1 MVSEVVSKSDV
12 LVIGGSIAGI
22 FAAIKAREEGA
33 SVTLVDK
40 AYTGRSGAAVFAS
53 AFSVFN
59 SDWGHN
65 LSQWQHEISEI
76 GEYMNNP
83 EWTEIG
89 LRESY
94 ARYEELVSWG
104 VTFREGTE
112 RLPLRMPGTPRT
124 GRVLES
130 IDFGG
135 GWSILPLMRK
145 QALTK
150 SVTIVDRV
158 MITGLL
164 KDEGQ
169 VIGAVGF
176 HTGNGDFYVFHAKA
190 TIMCTGAGNLG
201 ASTHLERPLTYD
213 GEAIAY
219 RAGAFISGSEFSGH
233 LYPVLD
239 SEIEGHIPLGDRE
252 IRVAPEEVR
261 HAPMGCSIDTDG
273 KKVSLITLSS
283 MVTSIAAGRGPILCD
298 LDAEV
303 PEEVKAVMAMHQNPD
318 SALVFDEKFDPTHGG
333 LLYGTARTEV
343 YTGLSL
349 HGGGTGIWS
358 ANTDGATS
366 LAGLYAAGDC
376 YNSGAVGAV
385 YPGSGFGTRNA
396 AVTGARAGTAAAT
409 YAKTTKLLI
418 NRTETDREKSAA
430 YAPLER
436 TGGFDAEWVTQQI
449 VSLMVPFYIFL
460 VKQGDRLRAGATLL
474 EYLNKQIGPM
484 MYCRPKDAH
493 GLRLVH
499 EARGRALMAE
509 VMLRSAE
516 FRTESRGNH
525 YREDYPQRDDPGW
538 LAWVKVRDSDGNMEV
553 TKQAFPK
560 KWWPDL
566 SVPYEK
572 RYPWRFLNEHISQ

>member
-59 SDWGHN
+59 ADWGHN

-94 ARYEELVSWG
+94 ARYQDLVSWG
-104 VTFREGTE
+104 VKFREGSDG
-112 RLPLRMPGTPRT
+112 LPLRMPGTPRT
-124 GRVLES
+124 GRVLEN

-135 GWSILPLMRK
+135 GWSVLPLMRK
-145 QALTK
+145 QAV
-150 SVTIVDRV
+150 SMNVTIVDRV
-158 MITGLL
+158 MITDLL
-164 KDEGQ
+164 KDEDQ

-176 HTGNGDFYVFHAKA
+176 HTGNGDFYIFHAKA
-190 TIMCTGAGNLG
+190 TVMCTGTGNLG

-239 SEIEGHIPLGDRE
+239 SEIEGHIPLRDRE
-252 IRVAPEEVR
+252 IKVAPEEVR

-283 MVTSIAAGRGPILCD
+283 MVASVAAGRGPILCD

-303 PEEVKAVMAMHQNPD
+303 PEEVKAVMAMHQDPD
-318 SALVFDEKFDPTHGG
+318 SPLMFDTKLDPTQGG

-385 YPGSGFGTRNA
+385 YPASGFGTRNA
-396 AVTGARAGTAAAT
+396 AVTGARAGTGAAM
-409 YAKTTKLLI
+409 YAKKAKLI
-418 NRTETDREKSAA
+418 DQPRRN
-430 YAPLER
+430 
-436 TGGFDAEWVTQQI
+436 GQAEECG
-449 VSLMVPFYIFL
+449 LCP
-460 VKQGDRLRAGATLL
+460 
-474 EYLNKQIGPM
+474 IG
-484 MYCRPKDAH
+484 AH
-493 GLRLVH
+493 GWLRRRVGDPANRVAHGAVLH
-499 EARGRALMAE
+499 LPREAWG
-509 VMLRSAE
+509 
-516 FRTESRGNH
+516 
-525 YREDYPQRDDPGW
+525 
-538 LAWVKVRDSDGNMEV
+538 
-553 TKQAFPK
+553 
-560 KWWPDL
+560 
-566 SVPYEK
+566 
-572 RYPWRFLNEHISQ
+572 

>member
-33 SVTLVDK
+33 SVALVDK

-59 SDWGHN
+59 PAWGHN

-83 EWTEIG
+83 EWTEIA

-94 ARYEELVSWG
+94 ARYQELVTWG
-104 VTFREGTE
+104 VKFREGSDG
-112 RLPLRMPGTPRT
+112 LPLRMPGTPRT
-124 GRVLES
+124 GRVLEN

-135 GWSILPLMRK
+135 GWSVLPLMRR
-145 QALTK
+145 QALK
-150 SVTIVDRV
+150 MNITIVDRV
-158 MITGLL
+158 MITDLL
-164 KDEGQ
+164 RDEEE

-176 HTGNGDFYVFHAKA
+176 HTGNGDFYTFHAKA
-190 TIMCTGAGNLG
+190 TVMCTGTGNLG

-239 SEIEGHIPLGDRE
+239 SEIEGHIPLRDRK
-252 IRVAPEEVR
+252 IKVAPEEVR

-283 MVTSIAAGRGPILCD
+283 MVASIAAGRGPILCD

-318 SALVFDEKFDPTHGG
+318 SALMFDTKLDPTQGG

-343 YTGLSL
+343 YTGLSV

-376 YNSGAVGAV
+376 YNSGAVAAV
-385 YPGSGFGTRNA
+385 Y
-396 AVTGARAGTAAAT
+396 
-409 YAKTTKLLI
+409 AKKAKLII
-418 NRTETDREKSAA
+418 NRAETDRLKSAA

-460 VKQGDRLRAGATLL
+460 VKQGDRLRATATLL

-509 VMLRSAE
+509 VMVRSAE

-538 LAWVKVRDSDGNMEV
+538 LAWVKVRDSDGNMEL
-553 TKQAFPK
+553 TKEPFPE

-566 SVPYEK
+566 SVPYQK
-572 RYPWRFLNEHISQ
+572 RYPWRFLNEPVA

>member
-1 MVSEVVSKSDV
+1 MVSEVVLQSDV
-12 LVIGGSIAGI
+12 LIIGGSMAGL
-22 FAAIKAREEGA
+22 FAAIQAAEEGA

-40 AYTGRSGAAVFAS
+40 AYSGRSGAAVFAS

-59 SDWGHN
+59 PDWGHD
-65 LSQWQHEISEI
+65 LSQWKHEISEI

-94 ARYEELVSWG
+94 ARYQDLVSWG
-104 VTFREGTE
+104 VKFREGPGG
-112 RLPLRMPGTPRT
+112 LPLRMPGTPRT
-124 GRVLES
+124 GRVLEN

-135 GWSILPLMRK
+135 GWSVLPLMRK
-145 QALTK
+145 KALAADVK
-150 SVTIVDRV
+150 IVDRV
-158 MITGLL
+158 MVTDLL
-164 KDEGQ
+164 RGEGR
-169 VIGAVGF
+169 VTGAVGF
-176 HTGNGDFYVFHAKA
+176 HTGDGDFYVFHAKS
-190 TIMCTGAGNLG
+190 TIMCTGTGNLG
-201 ASTHLERPLTYD
+201 ASNHLERPLTYD

-219 RAGAFISGSEFSGH
+219 RAGASISGSEFSGH
-233 LYPVLD
+233 LYPVVD
-239 SEIEGHIPLGDRE
+239 SEIEGHIPVRDRE
-252 IRVAPEEVR
+252 VKVAPEEMR

-283 MVTSIAAGRGPILCD
+283 MVASVAAGRGPILCD

-303 PEEVKAVMAMHQNPD
+303 PEEIKAVMAMHQDPD
-318 SALVFDEKFDPTHGG
+318 SPLMFDMKLDPMQGG

-343 YTGLSL
+343 YTGLSV

-358 ANTDGATS
+358 GGTDGATS
-366 LAGLYAAGDC
+366 LPGLYAAGDC

-385 YPGSGFGTRNA
+385 YPASGFGTRNA
-396 AVTGARAGTAAAT
+396 AVTGARAGAGAAT
-409 YAKTTKLLI
+409 YAKTATLWI
-418 NRTETDREKSAA
+418 DRAETDRLKSAV

-436 TGGFDAEWVTQQI
+436 TGGFDADWLTQQV
-449 VSLMVPFYIFL
+449 VSLMVPFYVFL
-460 VKQGDRLRAGATLL
+460 VKQGDRLLATATLL
-474 EYLNKQIGPM
+474 EYLNKRIGPM

-509 VMLRSAE
+509 VMVRSAA

-525 YREDYPQRDDPGW
+525 YREDYPKRDDPEW
-538 LAWVKVRDSDGNMEV
+538 LAWVKVRDNDGTMEL

-560 KWWPDL
+560 EWWPDL
-566 SVPYEK
+566 SSPYQV
-572 RYPWRFLNEHISQ
+572 RYPWRFLNEPVE

>member
-1 MVSEVVSKSDV
+1 MISEVESRSDV
-12 LVIGGSIAGI
+12 LVIGGSIAGL
-22 FAAIKAREEGA
+22 FAAIKASEEGA

-40 AYTGRSGAAVFAS
+40 GYIGRSGAAVFAS

-59 SDWGHN
+59 SDWGHD
-65 LSQWQHEISEI
+65 LSQWQHEISEL

-94 ARYEELVSWG
+94 ARYQDLASWG
-104 VTFREGTE
+104 VKFKEG
-112 RLPLRMPGTPRT
+112 RDGSPLRMPGTPRT
-124 GRVLES
+124 GRVLEN

-135 GWSILPLMRK
+135 GWAVLPLMRRK
-145 QALTK
+145 AL
-150 SVTIVDRV
+150 SAGVTIVDRV
-158 MITGLL
+158 MITDLL
-164 KDEGQ
+164 KDDGN

-176 HTGNGDFYVFHAKA
+176 HTANADFHIFHAKA
-190 TIMCTGAGNLG
+190 TVMCTGTGNLG

-213 GEAIAY
+213 GEAMAY
-219 RAGAFISGSEFSGH
+219 RAGADISGSEFSGH

-239 SEIEGHIPLGDRE
+239 SEIQGEIPLGGRE
-252 IRVAPEEVR
+252 PKVAPEEVR

-273 KKVSLITLSS
+273 KKVSLIVLSS
-283 MVTSIAAGRGPILCD
+283 MVPSIAAGRGPILCD

-303 PEEVKAVMAMHQNPD
+303 PEEVKAVMAMHMDPD
-318 SALVFDEKFDPTHGG
+318 SALMLDGGFDETQGG
-333 LLYGTARTEV
+333 LLLGTARTEV

-376 YNSGAVGAV
+376 YQSGAVGAV
-385 YPGSGFGTRNA
+385 YPASGFGTRNA
-396 AVTGARAGTAAAT
+396 AVTGARAGTGAAT
-409 YAKTTKLLI
+409 YAQTAEFVV
-418 NRTETDREKSAA
+418 NRSETDRLKSAA

-436 TGGFDAEWVTQQI
+436 TGGFDADWVTQQI
-449 VSLMVPFYIFL
+449 VSTMVPFYIFL
-460 VKQGDRLRAGATLL
+460 VKQGDRLKAAATLL

-484 MYCRPKDAH
+484 LYCRPKDAH

-509 VMLRSAE
+509 VMLRSSE

-538 LAWVKVRDSDGNMEV
+538 LAWVKVRDNDGKMDLVKE
-553 TKQAFPK
+553 AFPEE
-560 KWWPDL
+560 WWPDL
-566 SVPYEK
+566 SIPYK
-572 RYPWRFLNEHISQ
+572 DRYPWRFLNENAE